1 MRVVRPQRTRHSWRW
16 TAALGSLAALGAGL
30 LMWLAVIPAVRVQ
43 AAATVTTFASATMS
57 ADTAGTAP
65 GSGAYTTLTG
75 PVLQEGGAGDIVD
88 GGVGLRSIELHLPV
102 LFFEYDPTATVVVS
116 VSPADSSGTKIDND
130 PNCGSPGA
138 TEQALVNTGSVTI
151 FVCSTS
157 TVASTLTW
165 SGIKV
170 RPITGGPF
178 DVGACGAPTFPSGP
192 IGNLGTATIS
202 GAPPIFGILSETNGN
217 ANTIAWTTN
226 LPSPGA
232 VNSILVPPGTVCVE
246 DQFGN
251 PAVGAPV
258 SWSISSAPVGATC
271 QQLIAPQATTD
282 ETGTASTKL
291 RLGHLE
297 GNYQVSASSGT
308 VGPANSVSNANTGGP
323 GAPCVVPTDTPTST
337 PTAGTPT
344 VTPTGT
350 QTPGPSPTA
359 TAGPMETVT
368 LVAGCRIV
376 TSTEDLDTTTLRMRF
391 NPPYRSVWL
400 QVASTG
406 IWLADSPTA
415 GAPMAGP
422 NDLANVKDKDGFF
435 VCMPAGGGTFTRAP

>member
-1 MRVVRPQRTRHSWRW
+1 MRVVRPQRIRHSWRW

-30 LMWLAVIPAVRVQ
+30 LMWLAVLPVVRVH

-75 PVLQEGGAGDIVD
+75 PVLQEGAAGDIVD

-116 VSPADSSGTKIDND
+116 VSPSDATGTKIDND
-130 PNCGSPGA
+130 PNCGSPA
-138 TEQALVNTGSVTI
+138 ASEQALVNTGSITI

-157 TVASTLTW
+157 TAASTLTW

-178 DVGACGAPTFPSGP
+178 DVGACGAPTFPTGT
-192 IGNLGTATIS
+192 IANFGTATIV
-202 GAPPIFGILSETNGN
+202 GAPPSYGVLSETNGN
-217 ANTIAWTTN
+217 ATTIAWAAS
-226 LPSPGA
+226 LPPNGT
-232 VNSILVPPGTVCVE
+232 VNTILVAPGTVCLE

-251 PAVGAPV
+251 PAVGAPM
-258 SWSISSAPVGATC
+258 SWSVSSAPAGATC
-271 QQLIAPQATTD
+271 QELIAPQATTND
-282 ETGTASTKL
+282 TGRASTQL
-291 RLGHLE
+291 RLGHLD
-297 GNYQVSASSGT
+297 GNYQVSASSGA
-308 VGPANSVSNANTGGP
+308 VGPVNSVSSATNGP

-344 VTPTGT
+344 VTPTST
-350 QTPGPSPTA
+350 NTPGPSPTG
-359 TAGPMETVT
+359 TKGPMETVA

-376 TSTEDLDTTTLRMRF
+376 TSTEDLDTATLRTRF
-391 NPPYRSVWL
+391 SPPYRSVWL

-406 IWLADSPTA
+406 IWLADSPAA
-415 GAPMAGP
+415 GAPMEGP

-435 VCMPAGGGTFTRAP
+435 ACMPAGGGTFTRAS